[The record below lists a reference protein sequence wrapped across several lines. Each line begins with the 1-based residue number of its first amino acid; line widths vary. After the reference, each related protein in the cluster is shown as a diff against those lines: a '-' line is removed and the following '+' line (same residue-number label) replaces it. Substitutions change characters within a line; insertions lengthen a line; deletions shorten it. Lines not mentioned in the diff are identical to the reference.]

1 MTNFRTKLKEILK
14 DYDHNYSW
22 WGREEHYLDQIL
34 ALIKKELPKKER
46 KFCEDCGDIYTCSCF
61 NPTSPKY
68 KPVKP
73 LMK

>member
-1 MTNFRTKLKEILK
+1 MKPNFRKQLDDVLK
-14 DYDHNYSW
+14 DWMYRYT
-22 WGREEHYLDQIL
+22 REELVDRIL